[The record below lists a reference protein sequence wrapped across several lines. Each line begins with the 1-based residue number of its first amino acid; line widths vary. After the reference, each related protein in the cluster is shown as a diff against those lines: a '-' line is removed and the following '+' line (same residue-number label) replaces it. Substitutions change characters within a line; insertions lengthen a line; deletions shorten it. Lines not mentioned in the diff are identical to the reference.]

1 MRTFSLPPPH
11 VASINMISTSYD
23 PWIVPS
29 LDQVDYFDDVMFLN
43 PIEQAYQATIFASA
57 AASIILPLV
66 CI

>member
-1 MRTFSLPPPH
+1 
-11 VASINMISTSYD
+11 MISTSYD